1 MSGCKSSTIAWF
13 IVCILV
19 LGGAVW
25 GALNYFG
32 FFTRSH
38 TGKQTV
44 DPGLARQREDTP
56 VPPVRFT
63 DITKD
68 AGISF
73 VHTNGLTDKK
83 LFPETMCGG
92 VAVIDFDNDGKPDLL
107 FVNACPWPG
116 QANRQRKLP
125 GDDMPTL
132 VLYRNMGNGKFQ
144 DVTKEAGLA
153 VSMFGMGATVGDY
166 DNDGWPD
173 LFITGVG
180 GNRLFHNSAEASG
193 SNGRRFVEATET
205 AGVGGPGGW
214 PNHTVGDF
222 FRWDK
227 PICFSSSTSFLDYDG
242 DGKLDLFV
250 CNYVR
255 WSPAYDLSIGFKID
269 GKERMFGQPK
279 QFEGAVCFLYHNE
292 GGGKFADV
300 SKESGVQVFEKLGI
314 DPNAPLRPVG
324 KSLGVIVCDADED
337 GWPDIFV
344 ANDTVRN
351 FFFHNQPGKDGHRI
365 FREIGRY
372 AGVAYAQGET
382 RGAMGIDWAPYY
394 RKGCN
399 ALLITNFADEPNTF
413 LCQDQLKRLEF
424 TEVARPEGIAG
435 PSRVPLKFG
444 AFFFDYDLDGRL
456 DFLTCNGHIDPN
468 IRKLQPYQIYK
479 QPAQLFWSKPE
490 EGFEPV
496 TEQAAGPDLFQPL
509 VGRGC
514 AYADLDGDGDLDVI
528 LVGNGGPAL
537 VLRNDNQLGHHWVR
551 FKLQGDGVRSNRSA
565 IGARIVLETQDGEQR
580 REIAAARGYLSQS
593 ELTATFGLGQTKEI
607 QRVTIYWPGTNG
619 GTTVLEKAD
628 LAKLGIDKE
637 HTIEQGTKGL
647 ARSTAR

>member
-1 MSGCKSSTIAWF
+1 MSCCKASSFARF
-13 IVCILV
+13 LAAILLLIGAA
-19 LGGAVW
+19 LGI
-25 GALNYFG
+25 LHYLD
-32 FFTRSH
+32 FFTKTYTETR
-38 TGKQTV
+38 TI
-44 DPGLARQREDTP
+44 DPGHAIEREETP

-63 DITKD
+63 DITKA

-83 LFPETMCGG
+83 LLPETMCGG
-92 VAVIDFDNDGKPDLL
+92 IAVIDFDNDGNPDLL
-107 FVNACPWPG
+107 FVNACPWPASP
-116 QANRQRKLP
+116 QRRQEDL
-125 GDDMPTL
+125 PTL
-132 VLYRNMGNGKFQ
+132 VLYRNRGNGTFQ
-144 DVTKEAGLA
+144 DVTKETGLN
-153 VSMFGMGATVGDY
+153 VTLYGMGATVGDY

-173 LFITGVG
+173 LFVTGVG
-180 GNRLFHNSAEASG
+180 GNHLFHNSPDKSRKE
-193 SNGRRFVEATET
+193 GRRFVDVTAT

-214 PNHTVGDF
+214 PAQPVGDF
-222 FRWDK
+222 FRWDQ
-227 PICFSSSTSFLDYDG
+227 PICFSTSASFLDYDG

-250 CNYVR
+250 CNYVH

-292 GGGKFADV
+292 GNGKFADV
-300 SKESGVQVFEKLGI
+300 SKESGVQVFEKEGT
-314 DPNAPLRPVG
+314 DETARLRPVG

-351 FFFHNQPGKDGHRI
+351 FLFHNRPGPNGTRV
-365 FREIGRY
+365 FREEGIY

-394 RKGCN
+394 RPGCN
-399 ALLITNFADEPNTF
+399 ALLITNFANEPDTF
-413 LCQDQLKRLEF
+413 LCQDKLKRLEF
-424 TEVARPEGIAG
+424 SDVAKPEGIAG

-456 DFLTCNGHIDPN
+456 DFLTCNGHLDPS
-468 IRKLQPYQIYK
+468 IRKLQPAQNYK

-496 TEQAAGPDLFQPL
+496 TAEAAGPDLFQPL

-551 FKLQGDGVRSNRSA
+551 FQLQGDGVHSNRSA
-565 IGARIVLETQDGEQR
+565 IGARLILETKDGEQR

-593 ELTATFGLGQTKEI
+593 ELVATFGLGKTDRIE
-607 QRVTIYWPGTNG
+607 RVTIIWPGQNA
-619 GTTVLEKAD
+619 GTTVLDHPA
-628 LAKLGIDKE
+628 IDKQ
-637 HTIEQGTKGL
+637 HMIVQGRK
-647 ARSTAR
+647 

>member
-1 MSGCKSSTIAWF
+1 MTCCKASSFAWLLVFLLLLSGA
-13 IVCILV
+13 ILGT
-19 LGGAVW
+19 LH
-25 GALNYFG
+25 YFG
-32 FFTRSH
+32 FFTTTH
-38 TGKQTV
+38 TEKPTV
-44 DPGLARQREDTP
+44 DPGLAEIRKETP
-56 VPPVRFT
+56 VPEVRFT

-73 VHTNGLTDKK
+73 IHTNGLTDKK
-83 LFPETMCGG
+83 LLPETMCGG

-116 QANRQRKLP
+116 QEKPKSNK
-125 GDDMPTL
+125 PTL
-132 VLYRNMGNGKFQ
+132 VLYRNLGGNKFQ
-144 DVTKEAGLA
+144 DVTKEAGLT
-153 VSMFGMGATVGDY
+153 VTLFGMGATVGDF

-173 LFITGVG
+173 LFVTGVG
-180 GNRLFHNSAEASG
+180 GNRLFRNSADGNGA
-193 SNGRRFVEATET
+193 NGRRFDDVTAT
-205 AGVGGPGGW
+205 ASVGGPGGW
-214 PNHTVGDF
+214 PSHPVGDF
-222 FRWDK
+222 FSWDK
-227 PICFSSSTSFLDYDG
+227 PLCFSTSASFLDYDN

-250 CNYVR
+250 CNYVH

-292 GGGKFADV
+292 GSGKFTDV
-300 SKESGVQVFEKLGI
+300 SKESGVQVFEKLGVG
-314 DPNAPLRPVG
+314 DTAPLRPVG

-351 FFFHNQPGKDGHRI
+351 FLFHNRPGPSGTRV
-365 FREIGRY
+365 FREEGQY
-372 AGVAYAQGET
+372 AGVAYAQSEA

-394 RKGCN
+394 RNRCN
-399 ALLITNFADEPNTF
+399 ALLITNFANEPDTF
-413 LCQDQLKRLEF
+413 LCQDQPKRLEF
-424 TEVARPEGIAG
+424 SEVARPEGIAG

-456 DFLTCNGHIDPN
+456 DFLTCNGHLDPS
-468 IRKLQPYQIYK
+468 IRKLQPAQKYK
-479 QPAQLFWSKPE
+479 QPAQLYWSKQS

-528 LVGNGGPAL
+528 LIGNGGPAL
-537 VLRNDNQLGHHWVR
+537 VLRNENNLGHHWIR
-551 FKLQGDGVRSNRSA
+551 FQLQGDGVRSNRSA
-565 IGARIVLETQDGEQR
+565 IGARIILETKDGEQR

-593 ELTATFGLGQTKEI
+593 ELVATFGLSKTDRVE
-607 QRVTIYWPGTNG
+607 RVTIHWPGKDA
-619 GTTVLEKAD
+619 GTTVLENPA
-628 LAKLGIDKE
+628 IDKQ
-637 HTIEQGTKGL
+637 HTIEHGRK
-647 ARSTAR
+647 

>member
-1 MSGCKSSTIAWF
+1 MSCCKFSSLTWF
-13 IVCILV
+13 LV
-19 LGGAVW
+19 VLLLLSGAV
-25 GALNYFG
+25 LSMFRYFG
-32 FFTRSH
+32 FFTNTPAQMRI
-38 TGKQTV
+38 V
-44 DPGLARQREDTP
+44 DPGHAIQREETP

-63 DITKD
+63 DITKA

-83 LFPETMCGG
+83 LLPETMCGG
-92 VAVIDFDNDGKPDLL
+92 VAVIDFDNDDKPDLL
-107 FVNACPWPG
+107 FVNACPWPTSS
-116 QANRQRKLP
+116 QRKQ
-125 GDDMPTL
+125 GQEPTL
-132 VLYRNMGNGKFQ
+132 VLYRNLGNGKFQ

-153 VSMFGMGATVGDY
+153 VTMFGMGATVGDY

-173 LFITGVG
+173 LFVTGVG
-180 GNRLFHNSAEASG
+180 GNRLFHNRAALDG
-193 SNGRRFVEATET
+193 ANGRRFVDVTAQ

-214 PNHTVGDF
+214 PAQPVDDF

-227 PICFSSSTSFLDYDG
+227 PICFSTSASFLDYDG

-250 CNYVR
+250 CNYVH

-292 GGGKFADV
+292 GNGKFTDV
-300 SKESGVQVFEKLGI
+300 SKGSGVQVFEKLGT
-314 DPNAPLRPVG
+314 DANAPLRPVG

-351 FFFHNQPGKDGHRI
+351 FLFHNVPGPNGTRVFQEEGI
-365 FREIGRY
+365 Y

-382 RGAMGIDWAPYY
+382 RGAMGIDWAPFY
-394 RKGCN
+394 RNGCN
-399 ALLITNFADEPNTF
+399 ALLITNFANEPDTF
-413 LCQDQLKRLEF
+413 LCQDKLKHLEF
-424 TEVARPEGIAG
+424 SDVAKPEGIAG

-456 DFLTCNGHIDPN
+456 DFLTCNGHLDPN
-468 IRKLQPYQIYK
+468 IRKLQPAQRYE

-496 TEQAAGPDLFQPL
+496 TEQAAGPDLFRPL

-514 AYADLDGDGDLDVI
+514 AYADLDGDGDLDVVLI
-528 LVGNGGPAL
+528 GNGGPAL

-551 FKLQGDGVRSNRSA
+551 FKLQGDGVHSNRSA
-565 IGARIVLETQDGEQR
+565 IGARIILETKDGEQR

-593 ELTATFGLGQTKEI
+593 ELVATFGLGKTDRIE
-607 QRVTIYWPGTNG
+607 RVTIHWPGKDA
-619 GTTVLEKAD
+619 GTTILENPAV
-628 LAKLGIDKE
+628 DKQ
-637 HTIEQGTKGL
+637 HTIVQG
-647 ARSTAR
+647 AN